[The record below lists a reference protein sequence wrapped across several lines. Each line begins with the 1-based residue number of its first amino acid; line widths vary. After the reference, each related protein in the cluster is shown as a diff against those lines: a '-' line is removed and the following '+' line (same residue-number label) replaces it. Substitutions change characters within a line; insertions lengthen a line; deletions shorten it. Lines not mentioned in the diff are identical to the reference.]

1 MVEDTQNFLI
11 LELRKFFGG
20 LSPYSDRYDNLIPS
34 DLVYSESSPGVPDPS
49 SIFIGDEESFDDRIL
64 PSIVLTGWS
73 GSSIELGLGQNGIG
87 WKKNPLVLA
96 PDDAAFI
103 AANPTYDPNTNDPDN
118 PIHYLSESVG
128 AREINISFGLR
139 AKTTSQRARMSDL
152 LFLAM
157 ANRQF
162 IRGEIEKQEVY
173 PMPPFI
179 RDNGASEEFM
189 ASPSMNM
196 IYKADYA
203 TTFWTQWNH
212 RVLNTDLTVD
222 NIVPT
227 GTLG

>member
-20 LSPYSDRYDNLIPS
+20 QLPYSGRYNHLIPD
-34 DLVYSESSPGVPDPS
+34 DLVYSESVPGTPNPN

-73 GSSIELGLGQNGIG
+73 GASQELGLGQHGIG
-87 WKKNPLVLA
+87 WNKNPLVLTEDDIA
-96 PDDAAFI
+96 RIHAHEDDPDDDDHG
-103 AANPTYDPNTNDPDN
+103 THT
-118 PIHYLSESVG
+118 HYLNESVG

-139 AKTTSQRARMSDL
+139 AKTTSQRARLADL

-162 IRGEIEKQEVY
+162 VRGEIEKQEVY
-173 PMPPFI
+173 PMPPFV

-212 RVLNTDLTVD
+212 RVLNTDLTAKSV
-222 NIVPT
+222 VPT